1 MKSSEADKQKE
12 FKNLF
17 VEQTPKTPLVD
28 LNQFN
33 GELLLSGRSIPE
45 NAAKTY
51 EPIFEWVTEYVN
63 NPKPTTNLRLNLE
76 YFNTASSIWLVKV
89 LRAMAQ
95 ISDPDNVL
103 IIHLY
108 LSLEDYDDIQQFD
121 DIKESFAPL
130 SAIFHDGGPSIG
142 IKLYGTDEKGRII
155 KEKLV
160 FF

>member
-1 MKSSEADKQKE
+1 MKNSKADPLKE
-12 FKNLF
+12 FNNLF
-17 VEQTPKTPLVD
+17 IEQTPKTPLVD
-28 LNQFN
+28 FNQFN

-45 NAAKTY
+45 NASKLY
-51 EPIFEWVTEYVN
+51 EPIFNWVSQYAN
-63 NPKPTTNLRLNLE
+63 NPRPTTNLRLNLE

-89 LRAMAQ
+89 LRALAL
-95 ISDPDNVL
+95 ISDPDNIL

-108 LSLEDYDDIQQFD
+108 LAVEDYDDIQEFE

-130 SAIFHDGGPSIG
+130 SAIFHDGGPSTG
-142 IKLYGTDEKGRII
+142 IKLYGTDEKSKIL